1 MQLQTVKAQKTTGS
15 ITVTFPTAFS
25 NVPTVIVSSF
35 WSGSSSPVGVSETV
49 TAVSTTQCVITSGN
63 AASNYYV
70 SVLAVD
76 TGQASF
82 GALPIVAGNAQKN
95 QGIIE
100 INFPNGAL
108 SSPDPV
114 ILLTPLWQNSGT
126 GVGAVDTLDNSGA
139 SECTVA
145 SGNQASAGYF
155 TAYVAADVGS
165 GAVNGRS
172 LISGIANKPASGL
185 LRVYFP
191 QAFKSAPDV
200 VISPWWNDQNA
211 GVGSIDTVTNVTP
224 SYFELTSANAAHNY
238 FVNWMA
244 VG

>member
-1 MQLQTVKAQKTTGS
+1 MQLQTIKALKTTDS
-15 ITVTFPTAFS
+15 ITVTFPAAFN

-76 TGQASF
+76 SGQASF
-82 GALPIVAGNAQKN
+82 GALPIVAGNKAKTTD
-95 QGIIE
+95 IAE
-100 INFPNGAL
+100 INFPSGAL

-114 ILLTPLWQNSGT
+114 IMLTPFWLNST
-126 GVGAVDTLDNSGA
+126 SGVGAVDTLDNSAA

-155 TAYVAADVGS
+155 TAYVAANVGS
-165 GAVNGRS
+165 GTVNGRT
-172 LISGIANKPASGL
+172 LISGIANKSAGGP

-211 GVGSIDTVTNVTP
+211 GVGAIDTVTNVTP
-224 SYFELTSANAAHNY
+224 TYFELTSHNAAQNY

>member
-1 MQLQTVKAQKTTGS
+1 MQLQTIKAQKTTGS
-15 ITVTFPTAFS
+15 ITVTFPTAFK
-25 NVPTVIVSSF
+25 NVPIVIVSSF
-35 WSGSSSPVGVSETV
+35 WSGSSKAVGASETV
-49 TAVSTTQCVITSGN
+49 TAVSTTQCIITSGN

-76 TGQASF
+76 SGQASF
-82 GALPIVAGNAQKN
+82 GALPIVAGNAPKTQD
-95 QGIIE
+95 IVE

-114 ILLTPLWQNSGT
+114 ILLAPFWQNSGT
-126 GVGAVDTLDNSGA
+126 GVGAVDTLDNSAA

-145 SGNQASAGYF
+145 SGNKAGADYF
-155 TAYVAADVGS
+155 TSYVAANVGS
-165 GAVNGRS
+165 GTVNGRT
-172 LISGIANKPASGL
+172 LISGIANKSGGGL

-191 QAFKSAPDV
+191 QAFKNIPDV

-211 GVGSIDTVTNVTP
+211 GVGAIDTVTNVTP
-224 SYFELTSANAAHNY
+224 TYFELTSPNAAQN
-238 FVNWMA
+238 FFINWMA

>member
-1 MQLQTVKAQKTTGS
+1 MQLQTIKVLKNTGT
-15 ITVTFPTAFS
+15 ITVTFPTAFN
-25 NVPTVIVSSF
+25 NVPIVIVSSF

-49 TAVSTTQCVITSGN
+49 TAVSTTQCTITSGN

-70 SVLAVD
+70 SLLVVD
-76 TGQASF
+76 MGQASF
-82 GALPIVAGNAQKN
+82 GALPIVAGNVPKTK
-95 QGIIE
+95 GIVE

-114 ILLTPLWQNSGT
+114 ILLTPFWQGSNA
-126 GVGAVDTLDNSGA
+126 GVGAIDTLDNSAA

-145 SGNQASAGYF
+145 SGNQANAGYL
-155 TAYVAADVGS
+155 TAYVAANVGS
-165 GAVNGRS
+165 GTVNGRT
-172 LISGIANKPASGL
+172 LTSGIANKPGSGP

-191 QAFKSAPDV
+191 QAFNSTPNV

-211 GVGSIDTVTNVTP
+211 GVGAVDTITNVTP
-224 SYFELTSANAAHNY
+224 TYFELTSPNAAQNY

-244 VG
+244 AG